1 MKALQWPCGVA
12 RPEFMTRESDVT
24 MGTNSNHQRDVTP
37 LELCASLF
45 AYDCALFFNSRDD
58 LITGSNHFLARL
70 R

>member
-1 MKALQWPCGVA
+1 
-12 RPEFMTRESDVT
+12 MTRESDVT

-58 LITGSNHFLARL
+58 LITGSNHFFARL